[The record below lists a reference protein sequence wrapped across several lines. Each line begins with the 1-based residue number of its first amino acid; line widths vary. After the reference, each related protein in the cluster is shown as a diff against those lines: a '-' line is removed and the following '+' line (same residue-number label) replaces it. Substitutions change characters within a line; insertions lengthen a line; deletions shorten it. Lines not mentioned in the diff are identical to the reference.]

1 MDCARIRT
9 AISTRLDGEEAS
21 APREAVTAHFANCA
35 SCRVFEQHAT
45 VLHRQVRVAPARAVP
60 DLTVRILGAIGTTE
74 PIPAP
79 SHLDAWRLG
88 LAFVGAVQ
96 IALALPALLLGA
108 DAGIPVHTARDLGSF
123 SIALAGGFLFA
134 AWRPRRVIGL
144 FPAAIVL
151 VGCLVVGSGIDVAS
165 GRAAAV
171 HEVSHVTEL
180 LGLALLW
187 LVGRSVGEDRTTM
200 PTIIPGSA

>member
-1 MDCARIRT
+1 M
-9 AISTRLDGEEAS
+9 
-21 APREAVTAHFANCA
+21 
-35 SCRVFEQHAT
+35 
-45 VLHRQVRVAPARAVP
+45 
-60 DLTVRILGAIGTTE
+60 
-74 PIPAP
+74 
-79 SHLDAWRLG
+79 
-88 LAFVGAVQ
+88 
-96 IALALPALLLGA
+96 
-108 DAGIPVHTARDLGSF
+108 HTARDLGSF
-123 SIALAGGFLFA
+123 SIALAVGFLFA

-144 FPAAIVL
+144 FPVAIVL
-151 VGCLVVGSGIDVAS
+151 VGCLVVTSVIDVAS